1 MDYNLIWKT
10 IVIFFIGKIILRIGG
25 RKSISQMTITQ
36 TIVMVGIGSL
46 LIQPIAEKNIWGTL
60 LIAFIYTLLMI
71 VSEYLEIKF
80 DILETFFSGK
90 AIIIIENGEPN
101 LKNLKKLR
109 LTIDG
114 LETRLRQNGISSLQD
129 VKTGTL
135 EVSGQLGYELKD
147 DKKPLTKEDFMT
159 IMSEIS
165 KLSQLMNGY
174 QNTQKKDPDTLFQE
188 VKTKNSEGKNE
199 P

>member
-1 MDYNLIWKT
+1 M
-10 IVIFFIGKIILRIGG
+10 
-25 RKSISQMTITQ
+25 
-36 TIVMVGIGSL
+36 
-46 LIQPIAEKNIWGTL
+46 
-60 LIAFIYTLLMI
+60 
-71 VSEYLEIKF
+71 
-80 DILETFFSGK
+80 
-90 AIIIIENGEPN
+90 
-101 LKNLKKLR
+101 
-109 LTIDG
+109 
-114 LETRLRQNGISSLQD
+114 RQNGISSLQD